1 LYLLV
6 TMKLKL
12 KIQQKIQIYIISAS
26 LIIYV
31 LAVGFISVNAK
42 KTAYNDAIRATDIYT
57 LKSASNIQDKFNS
70 DMSIAI
76 TLSDAFQIYD
86 QYDKEEWQQL
96 VRKMYMNVF
105 VNNPQIYG
113 LWDAWELK
121 AIDSTYTK
129 DYGRITN
136 SFWREEG
143 VVKNYTELRSLN
155 GDSELYKIT
164 KSKLSPFVSEP
175 YFDLLVEGKK
185 EAMMMITFDA
195 PIIKDN
201 EFKAVIGI
209 DITLEQ
215 IQKILDEIH
224 PYEGSYAFIVSNEG
238 HIAGHPDSK
247 FLNKKI
253 DKVYPEESKRFSL
266 TKKIKSGETFSYLTK
281 NKNGEDVYFS
291 YAPII
296 VKRTTTP
303 WSIAISVPVKSMMQ
317 IASHNFLI
325 SIFVGLIGII
335 LMTLL
340 IYFIGKNISK
350 PIIRITEILK
360 QLATGN
366 IRRSDK
372 ISMNTGDEFEEM
384 AKSANLLI
392 EGLSKTTEF
401 AKTIG
406 EGNLQ
411 AEYNKLGENDMLGS
425 ALLEMRESLI
435 KAKEEEEKR
444 KKEEEKQNW
453 ATQGLAKFSEI
464 LRQNNQDIKELSVN
478 IIKNIVDYTGAI
490 QGGIFIIHENED
502 GDVEESY
509 YELTGSIAYNR
520 QKTMDAKFKIGEGLI
535 GRCAYEKLTIYM
547 EKVPENYVH
556 VTSGLGESN
565 PRSILIVPAILDDKV
580 YAIIELVSFDNFE
593 DYKIKFVEKIGE
605 TIASTIANAKINE
618 QTNKLLEQ
626 SKLQSEELAAQEE
639 EMRQNLEELQATQE
653 EVTRLRKEEQENNQK
668 MIEKVEKYQTALSKI
683 LDYIP
688 VKIFLKDNQGKMLI
702 VNKKVLEVHNET
714 RENLIGKTDFELIT
728 DYNEA
733 KKDWD
738 TEQEIIK
745 TGQSLNFV
753 EVEDVNNSE
762 IILDT
767 TKYPFYIDYL
777 DEIGILGIQIDITDN
792 VKKDEIIKHLQ
803 DEIAKLNEKFKNDT
817 LE

>member
-1 LYLLV
+1 
-6 TMKLKL
+6 MRLKL
-12 KIQQKIQIYIISAS
+12 KIQQKIQIYIISAT
-26 LIIYV
+26 LIIYIIS
-31 LAVGFISVNAK
+31 LGFISVNAK
-42 KTAYNDAIRATDIYT
+42 KAAYNDAIRATNIYA
-57 LKSASNIQDKFNS
+57 LKSASDIQDKFNS

-86 QYDKEEWQQL
+86 QYDKDQWQQL
-96 VRKMYMNVF
+96 IKKMYKHVF
-105 VNNPQIYG
+105 ATNPQIYG

-129 DYGRITN
+129 SYGRITN
-136 SFWREEG
+136 SFWREG
-143 VVKNYTELRSLN
+143 DVVKNFTELRSLN

-164 KSKLSPFVSEP
+164 KSKRAPFVSEP

-185 EAMMMITFDA
+185 ESLLMITFDA
-195 PIIKDN
+195 PIIKNN

-215 IQKILDEIH
+215 IQKILNEIH
-224 PYEGSYAFIVSNEG
+224 PYENSYAFIISNEG
-238 HIAGHPDSK
+238 HIAGHPDSDL
-247 FLNKKI
+247 LNKKI
-253 DKVYPEESKRFSL
+253 EDIFPEDEKKFNLSD
-266 TKKIKSGETFSYLTK
+266 KIKEGKAFSYITK
-281 NKNGEDVYFS
+281 NELGEDVYFS
-291 YAPII
+291 YVPII
-296 VKRTTTP
+296 VKKTTTT
-303 WSIAISVPVKSMMQ
+303 WTIAIAVPIKSMMQ

-325 SIFVGLIGII
+325 SAFVGLIGII
-335 LMTLL
+335 LMILL

-350 PIIRITEILK
+350 PIIRITNLLK

-366 IRRSDK
+366 VKRSDK
-372 ISMNTGDEFEEM
+372 IKMSTGDEFEEM
-384 AKSANLLI
+384 ANSVNMLI

-411 AEYNKLGENDMLGS
+411 AEYKKLGEDDMLGS
-425 ALLEMRESLI
+425 ALIEMRESLI

-444 KKEEEKQNW
+444 KLEEEKQNW

-464 LRQNNQDIKELSVN
+464 LRQNNQDIKKLSVN
-478 IIKNIVDYTGAI
+478 IVKNIVDYSGAI

-502 GDVEESY
+502 DDIEDVY

-520 QKTMDAKFKIGEGLI
+520 EKNMDAKFKVGEGLI
-535 GRCAYEKLTIYM
+535 GRCAYEKLTVYM
-547 EKVPENYVH
+547 EDVPENYVH
-556 VTSGLGESN
+556 ITSGLGEAN

-580 YAIIELVSFDNFE
+580 YAIIELVSFDKFE
-593 DYKIKFVEKIGE
+593 DYKIKFIEKVGE
-605 TIASTIANAKINE
+605 SIASTIANAKINE
-618 QTNKLLEQ
+618 QTSRLLEQ
-626 SKLQSEELAAQEE
+626 SKSQAEELAAQEE

-653 EVTRLRKEEQENNQK
+653 EVARLRKEEEDNNKK
-668 MIEKVEKYQTALSKI
+668 MIEKVERYQTALSKI

-688 VKIFLKDNQGKMLI
+688 VKVFLKDSQGKILI

-714 RENLIGKTDFELIT
+714 RENLIGKTDFELVQ

-745 TGQSLNFV
+745 SGQPLNFV
-753 EVEDVNNSE
+753 EVENINDSKTVLN
-762 IILDT
+762 T

-777 DEIGILGIQIDITDN
+777 EEVGILGIQIDITDN
-792 VKKDEIIKHLQ
+792 VKKDEIIKHLNE
-803 DEIAKLNEKFKNDT
+803 EIAKLKEKYNNGT
-817 LE
+817 L